1 MEALVDSGVERIAAL
16 LMRHR
21 TALYAYLLAAV
32 RNPHDAEDLL
42 QEVSVT
48 VIRRWDAFE
57 PGTSFPAWSREI
69 ARRHILDFAGRAKRV
84 TIDPALLDA
93 LDAAGEIETDRRR
106 DALRECLRALGGPA
120 RRVIDLRYAGAM
132 DVPRIADSI
141 GRTVQA
147 TYALLKRAREIL
159 RECADRKLVEY
170 TA

>member
-1 MEALVDSGVERIAAL
+1 MEAVVDSGVEQIAAQ

-32 RNPHDAEDLL
+32 RNTHDAEDLL

-48 VIRRWDAFE
+48 VVRRWDQFQ
-57 PGTSFPAWSREI
+57 PGTSFTAWAREI
-69 ARRHILDFAGRAKRV
+69 ARRHILDFAGRSKRV

-93 LDAAGEIETDRRR
+93 LDGAGEVETDRRR
-106 DALRECLRALGGPA
+106 DALRECLRALSGPA
-120 RRVIDLRYAGAM
+120 RRVVDLRYAGAM
-132 DVPRIADSI
+132 DVPRIADAV

-159 RECADRKLVEY
+159 RECADRKLQGQ

>member
-1 MEALVDSGVERIAAL
+1 MEPGIEQIAAQ

-21 TALYAYLLAAV
+21 TALYAYMLAAV

-48 VIRRWDAFE
+48 VIRRWDQFQ
-57 PGTSFPAWSREI
+57 PGTSFPAWAREI
-69 ARRHILDFAGRAKRV
+69 ARRHLLDFAGRAKRP

-93 LDAAGEIETDRRR
+93 LDAAGEVEVDRRR
-106 DALRECLRALGGPA
+106 DALRECLSKLDGHA
-120 RRVIDLRYAGAM
+120 RQAIDLRYAHALS
-132 DVPRIADSI
+132 VPRIADSI

-147 TYALLKRAREIL
+147 TYALLKRSREIL
-159 RECADRKLVEY
+159 RECADRKLQGR